1 MYCSKCGA
9 KVNEGESFCSQC
21 GESLNKNEEN
31 NVEVVNETIV
41 VSTNS
46 EVKSNNTSNTS
57 AVPMDSFAIAGFALS
72 LCGLSIL
79 GLIFSAVSY
88 SRISKGQ
95 TRGRGFALAGLI
107 ISVVS
112 MVAVFLYIIFILRS
126 SFLIW
131 LIINK

>member
-21 GESLNKNEEN
+21 GEPLNKNEEN
-31 NVEVVNETIV
+31 NVEVVNESNV

-46 EVKSNNTSNTS
+46 EVKSNNTSS
-57 AVPMDSFAIAGFALS
+57 VPMDSFAIAGFALS

-79 GLIFSAVSY
+79 GLIFSAISY
-88 SRISKGQ
+88 SRISKGL

-107 ISVVS
+107 ISIVS
-112 MVAVFLYIIFILRS
+112 MVAVFLYSVFLYVAVS
-126 SFLIW
+126 SSGGL
-131 LIINK
+131 